1 MGKLY
6 THGFHASEMEE
17 VDVSIVDALTGSPCF
32 IERLDK
38 IDMGS
43 LDYEL
48 ECCDYLGE
56 ERIRSGRVKSE
67 PLAINYAERKSS
79 YPPTLLDVKGKKAY
93 EIYSIDGDD
102 EKTIAVFENSNL
114 TGFYDTVKLFHDKH
128 YIWDG
133 TVDEIIEEFENAGFE
148 FKVKISNE
156 ERGKLLERYEESV
169 KSRDWD
175 SAHIRPCE
183 LAD

>member
-1 MGKLY
+1 MGELY
-6 THGFHASEMEE
+6 THRLYAAEMKEL
-17 VDVSIVDALTGSPCF
+17 DISIVDALTGSACF
-32 IERLDK
+32 IELLVK

-43 LDYEL
+43 IDYDL

-67 PLAINYAERKSS
+67 PLAINYAERKSD
-79 YPPTLLDVKGKKAY
+79 YPPTLLDVKRRKLY

-102 EKTIAVFENSNL
+102 TKIIAVFENSDL

-133 TVDEIIEEFENAGFE
+133 TVDEIIEEFKKAEFE
-148 FKVKISNE
+148 FKE
-156 ERGKLLERYEESV
+156 
-169 KSRDWD
+169 KSPLMR
-175 SAHIRPCE
+175 
-183 LAD
+183 